1 MMICGIMFTV
11 ISQMVL
17 IPIVFQ
23 VYKTNNRVLEL
34 FRYITPEQ
42 NESLFKACEDFIEKF
57 IPDESKNEY
66 KFTEKVSAQSKL

>member
-66 KFTEKVSAQSKL
+66 KFAEKVSA